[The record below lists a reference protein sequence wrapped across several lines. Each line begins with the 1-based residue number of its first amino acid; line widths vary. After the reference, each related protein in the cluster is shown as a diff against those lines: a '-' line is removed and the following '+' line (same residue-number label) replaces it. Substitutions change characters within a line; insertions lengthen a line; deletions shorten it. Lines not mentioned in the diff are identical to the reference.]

1 MTDQLEMCLGEER
14 VDDWSIRGVW
24 GRRKWMTGP
33 LEVCGGGG
41 S

>member
-1 MTDQLEMCLGEER
+1 MEG

-41 S
+41 NTCLVN